1 MTLTELIETSS
12 DITNDLRR
20 AFRPLSPHIDI
31 TGNESTALIILANL
45 TAKTLKQNN
54 LLDKDNCLK
63 LLRDNDWWSRC
74 INTVK
79 FRHSHNV
86 KFPNIMA
93 IGIIR
98 ALPIGEIPRYLLSS
112 SKLEKHA
119 WAYSKNAKDVNISSF
134 LTSEFVWQGK
144 ICCLGILL
152 SDENHHLWEHLK
164 KLGCY
169 QKTRQLVVKQLKKIP
184 KYHINTSLS
193 DNYIKQVSF
202 PDGEGSY
209 LSLSPVTSQ
218 TMQNDCCIAL
228 NEQYRL
234 SKIMRVSR
242 VTNMGVLPI
251 SCSGALRMLSHT
263 VNFGLAK
270 HYQKTT
276 HHYWLD
282 KDSIKA
288 FYDFS
293 DSSNWLM
300 PRRQKQIKIDQIK
313 DTIAQMLSR
322 WLASQ
327 NNIHQHNNLE
337 LIHKLNNELSKIQKL
352 RKFAY
357 EPKVSK
363 LLLGQIEKAR
373 NTQQTHTPPNEHF
386 NKQLLLLPNLSVCG
400 ASASSSSVTIGMP
413 AMTAFYGFIHAFE
426 RKLQPAFPNI
436 KIDSFALCIHSFH
449 LQKRGLTREYVNK
462 TNGNISPP
470 ATHDEWLCDFN
481 ASLILNITN
490 CSPFN
495 EKMVLRAIPKRLAG
509 GSVKISINDIKNIEL
524 GSSFIRLVERIPCAE
539 GKWLTLSKE
548 PIQSFDD
555 ISQQIKKSQQ
565 HIPTNIGYHYL
576 EFPCERPFALRKY
589 KHAFVEPIIGLIK
602 LISIND
608 RTSLNDL
615 FWYQINKPNYTT
627 IETRDKHNEAT
638 NSPFL
643 RTLNSSQ

>member
-12 DITNDLRR
+12 DIAKDLRR
-20 AFRPLSPHIDI
+20 TFRPLSQHIDI
-31 TGNESTALIILANL
+31 TGNESTALIILTNL
-45 TAKTLKQNN
+45 TAKISMQKD
-54 LLDKDNCLK
+54 LLDKENCRK
-63 LLRDNDWWSRC
+63 LLRDNDWWLKC

-93 IGIIR
+93 NGVIR
-98 ALPIGEIPRYLLSS
+98 AIPIGEIPSYLLSS

-119 WAYSKNAKDVNISSF
+119 WAYSKNSKDVNISSF
-134 LTSEFVWQGK
+134 LTSEFIWQGK

-152 SDENHHLWEHLK
+152 SDENHHLWEHLR

-169 QKTRQLVVKQLKKIP
+169 QKTRKLVAKQLKKIP

-218 TMQNDCCIAL
+218 TMQSDCYIAL

-234 SKIMRVSR
+234 RKIMRFSR
-242 VTNMGVLPI
+242 VTNMGVLPV
-251 SCSGALRMLSHT
+251 SCGGALRMLSHT
-263 VNFGLAK
+263 VNFGLTK

-276 HHYWLD
+276 HQYWLD

-293 DSSNWLM
+293 NSSNWLM
-300 PRRQKQIKIDQIK
+300 PRRQKQIKLDQIK
-313 DTIAQMLSR
+313 DTITQMLSR

-327 NNIHQHNNLE
+327 NSISHYSNLK
-337 LIHKLNNELSKIQKL
+337 LIHKLNNDLSKVQTL

-363 LLLGQIEKAR
+363 LLLGLIEKAR
-373 NTQQTHTPPNEHF
+373 NTQQSHIPTNEHL
-386 NKQLLLLPNLSVCG
+386 NKQLLLLPNISVCG

-426 RKLQPAFPNI
+426 RKLQLVFPNI

-449 LQKRGLTREYVNK
+449 LQKRGLSRECVNK
-462 TNGNISPP
+462 PNRNISPP

-481 ASLILNITN
+481 TSLILNIKN

-495 EKMVLRAIPKRLAG
+495 ENKVLRAIPKRLAG
-509 GSVKISINDIKNIEL
+509 GSIRISIDDIKNIQL
-524 GSSFIRLVERIPCAE
+524 NSNFIKLVEQIPCTE
-539 GKWLTLSKE
+539 GKWFTLSKE

-555 ISQQIKKSQQ
+555 ISQQIKKFQ
-565 HIPTNIGYHYL
+565 HNIPTNIGYHYL
-576 EFPCERPFALRKY
+576 EDPCERPFALREY
-589 KHAFVEPIIGLIK
+589 KHTFAEPIIGLIK
-602 LISIND
+602 PITINNS
-608 RTSLNDL
+608 TSLNDL
-615 FWYQINKPNYTT
+615 FWYQINQPNYTA

-638 NSPFL
+638 D
-643 RTLNSSQ
+643 